1 MFQPLHQKGR
11 HGAERWVLIKGT
23 LSCCDHRSNEP
34 PAPKT
39 LLTVYF
45 GATQLTSN
53 LLKFSVGISVVAS
66 NRKQCQLMKAN
77 KQRVQST
84 WSSSQN

>member
-11 HGAERWVLIKGT
+11 RRAKRWVLIKGT
-23 LSCCDHRSNEP
+23 LSCCDHRSNKP

-39 LLTVYF
+39 LFRVYL

-53 LLKFSVGISVVAS
+53 LLKFSVGISEVAS
-66 NRKQCQLMKAN
+66 NKKQCQLMKACP
-77 KQRVQST
+77 KHME
-84 WSSSQN
+84 